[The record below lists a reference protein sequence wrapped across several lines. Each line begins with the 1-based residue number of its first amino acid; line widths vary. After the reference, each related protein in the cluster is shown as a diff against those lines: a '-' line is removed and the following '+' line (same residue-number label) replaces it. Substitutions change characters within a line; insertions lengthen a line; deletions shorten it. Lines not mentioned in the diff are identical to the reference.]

1 MRKEGIDVSKYQG
14 DINWDQV
21 KEQIDFAIIRCGFGG
36 NDTQYD
42 DPKYFQNADA
52 CTRLNIPFGVYLFS
66 YATNTSEAIS
76 EAEHVLRLVRDY
88 KLTYPIYYDVENNSI
103 QKNLSNEQLTSICE
117 TFCNK
122 IEASGY
128 YVGIY
133 SNLYWFETKL
143 SSTRLDRY
151 DKWVAQWANKPTY
164 DRPFGMWQY
173 TSDGSINGINGRV
186 DRDIAFI
193 DYPTIIKQAGLNHL
207 DDKTE
212 ADYYTYT
219 VVKGDTLWKIG
230 KKYNVSWREI
240 AKYNN
245 IKFPYTIYPDQTLKI
260 PITEATSSNN
270 FKVGEQVVFKDAWN
284 IYPSINS
291 TVASKATYD
300 GGTIT
305 KIFPSA
311 LNELQLN
318 NTRGYV
324 RISDVRKK

>member
-1 MRKEGIDVSKYQG
+1 MRKVGIDVSRYQG
-14 DINWDQV
+14 DIDWDQV

-164 DRPFGMWQY
+164 DRLFGMWQY
-173 TSDGSINGINGRV
+173 TSDGSINGVTFDELTDNGKKKV
-186 DRDIAFI
+186 LEIASNI
-193 DYPTIIKQAGLNHL
+193 DSTIENKFPGYKETISDKASSAFNKASEIIKKGANDLNDFAREKL
-207 DDKTE
+207 GEDNYQSIIDAKDELVLYTKNAINFVGDISSSLWSSTKDK
-212 ADYYTYT
+212 
-219 VVKGDTLWKIG
+219 L
-230 KKYNVSWREI
+230 
-240 AKYNN
+240 NN
-245 IKFPYTIYPDQTLKI
+245 WYQ
-260 PITEATSSNN
+260 N
-270 FKVGEQVVFKDAWN
+270 FK
-284 IYPSINS
+284 
-291 TVASKATYD
+291 
-300 GGTIT
+300 
-305 KIFPSA
+305 
-311 LNELQLN
+311 N
-318 NTRGYV
+318 NN
-324 RISDVRKK
+324 